1 MMKLQSK
8 IKSLFALLL
17 LVYSGNLFAQQT
29 FKYQA
34 ILPKVDSD
42 GFYKISLKPVLVAR
56 SKGTDI
62 RITDQDGKF
71 IPYLPGNQLPVRGEK
86 EFIIFPKSPASKET
100 DTATIFIVENKG
112 HYTIDQLLLKI
123 KRTDVLR
130 AVDLSGSDDL
140 KHWYAIKEDILLNR
154 LEAGNPLLRFPPS
167 AYRYFKIQNNHK
179 HKEPIDIVEAGINRS
194 QITPAKYSRVP
205 VNSFSQKDS
214 AKITRLTIQFNE
226 PFVINK
232 ISLNIDGP
240 KLYKRNLRVYQYD
253 HDDKVL
259 FTYAMIS
266 SAEPAVIYCENKTG
280 KLEIEILNE
289 DNPPLKIK
297 GIDVYQ
303 TEQSIISYLEKGR
316 QYQILLGDNNAVTP
330 NYDLK
335 FFTDSLHKQLPEI
348 QHGAIAANPLY
359 QAKQVKA
366 ATGIPVWVI
375 WLAIIA
381 ALAVL
386 GLLTAKMAQ
395 EIGKRPAEEKK

>member
-1 MMKLQSK
+1 MKRQST
-8 IKSLFALLL
+8 IKSLFTLL
-17 LVYSGNLFAQQT
+17 LVMVCSGNLFAQQT

-34 ILPKVDSD
+34 VLPKVDND
-42 GFYKISLKPVLVAR
+42 GFYKINLQPSLIAK
-56 SKGTDI
+56 SKGSDI
-62 RITDQDGKF
+62 RVTDADGKF
-71 IPYLPGNQLPVRGEK
+71 VPYLFANQLPVKGEK
-86 EFIIFPKSPASKET
+86 EFIVFPKSSASKET
-100 DTATIFIVENKG
+100 DTATIFIVENIG

-130 AVDLSGSDDL
+130 VVNLSGSNDL
-140 KHWYAIKEDILLNR
+140 KHWYAIKEDILLNGS
-154 LEAGNPLLRFPPS
+154 EADNPTLRFPPS
-167 AYRYFKIQNNHK
+167 AYHYFKIQNNHN

-194 QITPAKYSRVP
+194 QITPAKYNRVP

-232 ISLNIDGP
+232 INLNIDGP

-280 KLEIEILNE
+280 KLEVEILNE

-297 GIDVYQ
+297 RIDVYQ

-316 QYQILLGDNNAVTP
+316 QYQILLGDDNAVTP

-348 QHGAIAANPLY
+348 QHGAITANPLY

-366 ATGIPVWVI
+366 ATGIPTWVI

-386 GLLTAKMAQ
+386 GLLTAKMTQ
-395 EIGKRPAEEKK
+395 EISKRPTNEKK